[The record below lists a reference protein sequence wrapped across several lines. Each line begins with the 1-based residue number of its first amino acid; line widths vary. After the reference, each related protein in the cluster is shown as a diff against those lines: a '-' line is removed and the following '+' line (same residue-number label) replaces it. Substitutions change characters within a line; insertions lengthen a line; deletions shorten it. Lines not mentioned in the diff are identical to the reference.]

1 MSPELDTCGAGRAGL
16 DAEPFADCTD
26 DRLLGGRVRLLQPA
40 RGYRVA
46 IDAVLLAASV
56 PVASGQ
62 RIIDVGCGVGAA
74 ALCLLARAAASGLS
88 GVDAVGLD
96 VQPRFVALARC
107 NAERNGVAGAMTV
120 VEGDVASAP
129 DLGLFDRVMTNPP
142 YLSAAHAD
150 PPPDRSKA
158 LATVESTANLAAWLG
173 FCRRLLRPGGTLSL
187 VHRADRRAELLR
199 LLRPLAADIA
209 VLPLLPQAGAAPRR
223 LLIRAR
229 QGTGGQV
236 RDLPGLVLHRKA
248 GGYTPEA
255 EAILRDLGSLDL
267 G

>member
-1 MSPELDTCGAGRAGL
+1 MDTGGAGRAGL
-16 DAEPFADCTD
+16 AAELLADCTD

-62 RIIDVGCGVGAA
+62 RVIDVGCGVGAA

-120 VEGDVASAP
+120 VEGDVAAPPP
-129 DLGLFDRVMTNPP
+129 DLGLFDQVMTNPP
-142 YLSAAHAD
+142 YLSAAQAD

-158 LATVESTANLAAWLG
+158 LATVESTADLAAWLG

-255 EAILRDLGSLDL
+255 EAILRDAAGLDL